1 MNPVGT
7 ASSSNAV
14 SNTDDYA
21 VRLKGRRTADTGLA
35 AKPDS
40 GIAASAQPS
49 AAASF
54 PVSAQAG
61 IRLSG
66 DKLQEFRPYDG
77 RVLSNKIKAEDGA
90 VSEGGAGE
98 TGRGNNSP
106 QAGNDPPPP
115 GNLDRS
121 TDGASALPVDAKQEQ
136 SAVVPGEKKLDDP
149 QVQQAVAQLRSIEEK
164 VKAHEAAH
172 KGAGGTMTGPVSYSY
187 TRGPDGKNYITGG
200 EVPISISPGNTP
212 QETISRMQ
220 QVIHAALAPAD
231 PSPQDRAVAAQ
242 AASIA
247 QNASQEK
254 AEAESQVGDSKDA
267 AGDSGEAAVVQDNG
281 ADISVRNKAGE
292 GDEAIARVP
301 DSAATASERSSQ
313 SDAVSVT
320 MDVGEERSASGK
332 SDKDFMERI
341 SRQAYSDPAVAG
353 VNTTPENA
361 SSMVD
366 TINPQSITGFG
377 PARPFSL
384 YA

>member
-1 MNPVGT
+1 MNPIGT
-7 ASSSNAV
+7 ASSSNSV
-14 SNTDDYA
+14 LNTDEYA

-35 AKPDS
+35 ANPDS
-40 GIAASAQPS
+40 GFAASAQPS
-49 AAASF
+49 AVASL
-54 PVSAQAG
+54 PVSAQDG

-66 DKLQEFRPYDG
+66 YTLQEFRPYDG

-90 VSEGGAGE
+90 VSEGRAGK
-98 TGRGNNSP
+98 TGRGNSSP
-106 QAGNDPPPP
+106 QAGKDSPPT

-121 TDGASALPVDAKQEQ
+121 ADNASALTVDAKQEQ
-136 SAVVPGEKKLDDP
+136 STAVPGEKKLDDP

-172 KGAGGTMTGPVSYSY
+172 KAAGGTMTGPVSYSY

-212 QETISRMQ
+212 LETISRMQ

-254 AEAESQVGDSKDA
+254 ADAELQVVDSKDA
-267 AGDSGEAAVVQDNG
+267 AGDSGEAAVVQDG
-281 ADISVRNKAGE
+281 GPHISVRNGAGE
-292 GDEAIARVP
+292 GDEPIAKGS
-301 DSAATASERSSQ
+301 DSAAAASERSSQ
-313 SDAVSVT
+313 SDAASVT
-320 MDVGEERSASGK
+320 MDAGEERSASGETNK
-332 SDKDFMERI
+332 VFMERI

-353 VNTTPENA
+353 ANTMLESA
-361 SSMVD
+361 SSMTG
-366 TINPQSITGFG
+366 TINPQSISGFG